1 MASYPQKILP
11 FILHRRELIV
21 VTVLVF
27 RVVEQ
32 LDVIKYV
39 SESPRF
45 PPRSFGLGS
54 LTGLTAV
61 IVFLSF
67 RWRNVA
73 DGLEQGVLIEPGDP
87 LQRCQLH
94 RLGAFPGAT
103 AMDQLRFVESV
114 DRLGQGVVVAVA
126 LAADRRFDARL
137 GESLGV
143 ADGHVLGGFNRSSQ
157 HLLTGGLYGAIR
169 RVAKAGDRSRDNAL
183 AWRTLALP

>member
-45 PPRSFGLGS
+45 PRRSFGLGS

-73 DGLEQGVLIEPGDP
+73 DGLEQGVVIEPGDP

-114 DRLGQGVVVAVA
+114 DRLGQGVVVRSSTTEKSYRIEAGSTSRSARAVA
-126 LAADRRFDARL
+126 IRISARHSSMRQPTPHTSETGRLA
-137 GESLGV
+137 S
-143 ADGHVLGGFNRSSQ
+143 
-157 HLLTGGLYGAIR
+157 
-169 RVAKAGDRSRDNAL
+169 
-183 AWRTLALP
+183 